1 LNLPLQE
8 APAQASTPLFPQ
20 APSKVNSSANSLT
33 WAKPTQFL
41 DLISAEMAALEGL
54 IREHAQTEIPLLNSV
69 SSHLLE
75 AGGKR
80 LRPAMVLLGA
90 SLLRPP
96 DERVMQAALVVEY
109 LHTATLLHDDVVDG
123 GETRRGRKAPR
134 MLWGDEASVL
144 SGDYLFS
151 LAFHTL
157 TQMRRSDVLELM
169 SNTTTKMVCGEL
181 QQLTRNFLDTSEA
194 AYYEIIDRKT
204 ACLFGAAIK
213 MGALLSGASPEAAQ
227 NLYDYGAALGMA
239 FQVVDDALDYGDTQ
253 QTGKPTGTDLQERKI
268 TLPLSHLLHQ
278 GSSSAQTAV
287 QSILNGHVISD
298 RHVTQVIGLMQ
309 DFGSIPYTL
318 GAAQRFADEAQTSL
332 VSLPDSPTR
341 KLLSELTEFVVNR
354 TT

>member
-213 MGALLSGASPEAAQ
+213 MGALLSGASPETAK